1 MGFTDRPFP
10 GPTESSVDPRL
21 FPAHEE
27 VLGFIER
34 FAEETGVVGLVRF
47 GAEVGRVE
55 MGRRK
60 DEWVVEARGEGG
72 EVMVEVF
79 EAVVVCNGHHG
90 VPRFAEIDVCAGIE
104 KWPGKQVHSYS
115 YRIPEP
121 FQDQILVIIGKGAS
135 AHDISREL
143 SKVAK
148 EVHLASR
155 SPDFKVGKLDGYN
168 NIWQHLMIK
177 NVNEDGLVVFDDG
190 SSLHADTILHC
201 TGYKY
206 HFPFLDT
213 KETVSVDDNR
223 VGPLYKHV
231 FPPHLAP
238 YLSFVGLLS
247 KVIIF
252 MSIDLQAK
260 WVARVLSGK
269 ISLPPED
276 EMVASMDEYYFQME
290 EIGKPKRHTH
300 ELYPDEVEHLN
311 WLTAE
316 VGLPPLEDWRFQIYR
331 TVLRRISAHDDN
343 YRDNLDVD
351 SLIQHSLPRVQ
362 ILQ

>member
-1 MGFTDRPFP
+1 MGITVCR
-10 GPTESSVDPRL
+10 GSPRL
-21 FPAHEE
+21 
-27 VLGFIER
+27 
-34 FAEETGVVGLVRF
+34 T
-47 GAEVGRVE
+47 
-55 MGRRK
+55 
-60 DEWVVEARGEGG
+60 
-72 EVMVEVF
+72 
-79 EAVVVCNGHHG
+79 
-90 VPRFAEIDVCAGIE
+90 
-104 KWPGKQVHSYS
+104 
-115 YRIPEP
+115 
-121 FQDQILVIIGKGAS
+121 ILVIIGKGAS

-351 SLIQHSLPRVQ
+351 SLIQHSLPRAVLGGEFDLLLLDEMYSQ
-362 ILQ
+362 PPNRATMGFLDHVGRASSVALPKATPMLALPAPPRTSVGGEVASRDLSAASV